1 MEKKSIFERLG
12 IVEKIEIPAEET
24 IAAENELMN
33 NTKEEKQPINNNET
47 VRGTEEMEIKNTID
61 TIEDPRAIIK
71 SKKLMKIDEIYK
83 QYNIDTQGINSFY
96 IVESFQKALPDYL
109 PSDVKRQSILNIL
122 TSSNVKVESLLEDG
136 KDKLNCL
143 NEFSSNFN
151 NDADELFNK
160 FEEEIKKLN
169 EKISNYKEAIENM
182 KKLQNEQQYSIK
194 YEIEKINNILGF
206 IEVEK

>member
-151 NDADELFNK
+151 NDADELFDK